1 MAVSLSATA
10 VTMSI
15 MSVLPAVALTAA
27 VSAALPVCI
36 TAPRASSS
44 RFEKAFGS
52 PVTPLGGLRLDA
64 APAPYF
70 CAAAA

>member
-27 VSAALPVCI
+27 VSAALPVSI
-36 TAPRASSS
+36 TAPRASSR

-52 PVTPLGGLRLDA
+52 VAAPLGGLRVEA